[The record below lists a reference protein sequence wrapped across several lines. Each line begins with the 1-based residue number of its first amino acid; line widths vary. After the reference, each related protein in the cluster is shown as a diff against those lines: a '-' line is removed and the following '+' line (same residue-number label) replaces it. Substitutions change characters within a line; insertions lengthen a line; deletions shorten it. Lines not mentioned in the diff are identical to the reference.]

1 MKIKRTDATFTSEW
15 MNEWTTPAPTRWPPL
30 GSTDVRVPTGD
41 KRQTNWGD
49 TTVMALKGLNGIY
62 MLWLQPASLLFVSAA
77 TGVLLGDHS
86 WTWWGNEGG
95 GRCHIHGWLSG
106 TWCVFSS
113 PSLPSQRFPFRP
125 PPACI
130 WLGPLK
136 MAPSFPRRRDDDDH
150 DNEDGIQGDMTPRK
164 CKSRQIRCL

>member
-49 TTVMALKGLNGIY
+49 TTVMALKGLNGIH

-86 WTWWGNEGG
+86 WKWWGNGG
-95 GRCHIHGWLSG
+95 GGEVSYSRLTERHMVCFQLTQSSLSTAPFQAIG
-106 TWCVFSS
+106 CLHLTRTTENGAR
-113 PSLPSQRFPFRP
+113 LPSSQGWWSWQRR
-125 PPACI
+125 
-130 WLGPLK
+130 WHSG
-136 MAPSFPRRRDDDDH
+136 RH
-150 DNEDGIQGDMTPRK
+150 DTP
-164 CKSRQIRCL
+164 QM